1 MRHQAEL
8 RELGVVLSLRLPHL
22 VSRAADSPPEPPP
35 LHCTRDG
42 RVACLQGDALWAP
55 RLRQTCQSVGASI
68 YDPIKIGIYLIFAK
82 IDRSLLD

>member
-1 MRHQAEL
+1 MRHKRSYA
-8 RELGVVLSLRLPHL
+8 SL
-22 VSRAADSPPEPPP
+22 VSFPSVSRTKFRARLTLHREPPP
-35 LHCTRDG
+35 LHCTRDE

-68 YDPIKIGIYLIFAK
+68 YDLIKIGIYLIFVK